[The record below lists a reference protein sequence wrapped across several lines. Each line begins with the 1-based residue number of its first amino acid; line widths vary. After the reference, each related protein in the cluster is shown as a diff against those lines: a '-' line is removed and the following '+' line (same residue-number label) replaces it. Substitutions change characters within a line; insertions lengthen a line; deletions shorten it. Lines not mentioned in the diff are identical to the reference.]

1 MLLYSSIWA
10 VLVIFMLQPI
20 QKRDKK
26 PKFSIL
32 TQNLSQVVA
41 QEYPL

>member
-10 VLVIFMLQPI
+10 VLVIFMLQLI
-20 QKRDKK
+20 HKLGKK

>member
-1 MLLYSSIWA
+1 MWTI
-10 VLVIFMLQPI
+10 LVIFMLQLVH
-20 QKRDKK
+20 KRDKK

-41 QEYPL
+41 QKYPL